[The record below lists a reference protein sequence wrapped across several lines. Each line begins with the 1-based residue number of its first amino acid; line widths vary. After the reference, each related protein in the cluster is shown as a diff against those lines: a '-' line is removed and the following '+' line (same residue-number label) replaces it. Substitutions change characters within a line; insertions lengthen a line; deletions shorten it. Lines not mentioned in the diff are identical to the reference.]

1 MDEGL
6 QIREESIILD
16 KVYVTGRGVIS
27 PLGCGV
33 EANSD
38 GLFTGRSGLVF
49 MPDWQNEKLDS
60 QVAGKVEVIPE
71 SPLLDRKRRRFCARC
86 SEMSVIAVNEA
97 LQEAQIPLDQV
108 RHMNIALVGGVA
120 GSNFL
125 EIYESSKAFSETR
138 RMRVVSP
145 FSVPRVMPSSAVAN
159 LSLIFG
165 FTGESF
171 NVSAACASSAISV
184 ITAARMIKLGLY
196 DIIVCGGAE
205 QLDWLEALGF
215 NGMRALSTKYNE
227 TPTQASRPFDR
238 SRDGFVLAEGAGY
251 FVLESER
258 SMLRRGVKPIC
269 EIAGCGSSSNASDM
283 VVPNAEMSAL
293 AMQIALKDAG
303 IKPEA
308 VAYVNT
314 HGTATPVGDPVELN
328 SIRSVFGDRIAINST
343 KSQTGHM
350 VGATGAV
357 ELIFTSIMMEKSF
370 ISANLNFVE
379 PDAGFEWAD
388 IVRTRRMTEIDYAI
402 SNSFAFGGS
411 NASVILGKVK

>member
-1 MDEGL
+1 
-6 QIREESIILD
+6 
-16 KVYVTGRGVIS
+16 
-27 PLGCGV
+27 
-33 EANSD
+33 
-38 GLFTGRSGLVF
+38 
-49 MPDWQNEKLDS
+49 
-60 QVAGKVEVIPE
+60 
-71 SPLLDRKRRRFCARC
+71 
-86 SEMSVIAVNEA
+86 
-97 LQEAQIPLDQV
+97 
-108 RHMNIALVGGVA
+108 
-120 GSNFL
+120 
-125 EIYESSKAFSETR
+125 
-138 RMRVVSP
+138 
-145 FSVPRVMPSSAVAN
+145 
-159 LSLIFG
+159 
-165 FTGESF
+165 
-171 NVSAACASSAISV
+171 
-184 ITAARMIKLGLY
+184 
-196 DIIVCGGAE
+196 
-205 QLDWLEALGF
+205 
-215 NGMRALSTKYNE
+215 
-227 TPTQASRPFDR
+227 
-238 SRDGFVLAEGAGY
+238 
-251 FVLESER
+251 
-258 SMLRRGVKPIC
+258 
-269 EIAGCGSSSNASDM
+269 M